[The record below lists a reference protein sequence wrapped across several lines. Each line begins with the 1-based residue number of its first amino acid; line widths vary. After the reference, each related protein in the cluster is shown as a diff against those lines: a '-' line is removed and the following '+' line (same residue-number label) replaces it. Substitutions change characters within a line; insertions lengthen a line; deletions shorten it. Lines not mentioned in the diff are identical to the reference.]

1 MKSIVLIL
9 STFVFSS
16 LTQAA
21 IPDRL
26 AQVRAQVVE
35 LEKGLLQSLHN
46 NRDAKVNLTRIQTL
60 INLQKQEKKL
70 GSARIQELEK
80 TIQELETRRIVLR
93 ERVEMEQAT
102 VRKAFTEL
110 HRMGSPIPQ
119 SQAWL
124 ENEKIEQPRAKVLS
138 NLVQMGVRE
147 IEALK
152 VDIQDADSLEAR
164 ITEER
169 GTLDVMIHEMAE
181 SEGILELNRQLQ
193 IDVIQKTHQERLSQ
207 LEKYRNLKAAET
219 QVSDLIKNFNAR
231 VELQEVTRTEKSNQR
246 AMIAMAN
253 ADFARFK
260 GKLPFPAPGK
270 IVGQFGKGFDASSQL
285 TVFKKGID
293 IDTGQ
298 NQPIRSVFRG
308 KVAYS
313 GELPNYGRMLI
324 IDHGDHFYSL
334 CGKLGAL
341 NKKVGDIVAAGEEI
355 GASDQSG
362 TPVYFE
368 IRARNIPVNPLQW
381 VSN

>member
-1 MKSIVLIL
+1 MIDAW
-9 STFVFSS
+9 
-16 LTQAA
+16 AA
-21 IPDRL
+21 VPDRL
-26 AQVRAQVVE
+26 SQVRLQVVE
-35 LEKGLLQSLHN
+35 LEKNLLQSLHS
-46 NRDAKVNLTRIQTL
+46 NRDAKVNLSRIQTL

-70 GSARIQELEK
+70 GSIRIQELEK

-93 ERVEMEQAT
+93 ERVEMERAT

-110 HRMGSPIPQ
+110 HRMGSPIPK

-124 ENEKIEQPRAKVLS
+124 ESEKIEQPRAKVLS
-138 NLVQMGVRE
+138 NLVQMGIRE
-147 IEALK
+147 IEALR
-152 VDIQDADSLEAR
+152 VDIQDADALEAR

-169 GTLDVMIHEMAE
+169 GSLDAMIHEMAE

-193 IDVIQKTHQERLSQ
+193 IDVIQKTHAERLSQ

-231 VELQEVTRTEKSNQR
+231 VELQEITRTEKSNQR

-253 ADFARFK
+253 ADFARSK
-260 GKLPFPAPGK
+260 GRLPFPAIGK
-270 IVGQFGKGFDASSQL
+270 VVGHFGKGFDSSSQL
-285 TVFKKGID
+285 TVFKKGIE
-293 IDTGQ
+293 IATGQ
-298 NQPIRSVFRG
+298 NQPIRSVFGG

-334 CGKLGAL
+334 SGKLGAL
-341 NKKVGDIVAAGEEI
+341 NKKVGDIVVAGEEI
-355 GASDQSG
+355 GVSDQSG
-362 TPVYFE
+362 TPLYFE